1 MKRELIINGDR
12 YQVEA
17 VKTDGN
23 RLSFHFDGREYH
35 FSKRQG
41 PAELVITE
49 NNRNHVVRCSRSSR
63 NVQVNI
69 GPLEAFIEVPE
80 VSRSKKSASGGGSLK
95 SPMPGII
102 FKIFAEE
109 GSLVKAGDKILILEA
124 MKMEHTLRANRDGRL
139 TKIFFKE
146 GDQVEGD
153 VELAAIASEEKKVQV
168 EGDQELAAI
177 TSGEETG

>member
-1 MKRELIINGDR
+1 VKRELIINGNR
-12 YQVEA
+12 CQVEA
-17 VKTDGN
+17 VKTDGS
-23 RLSFHFDGREYH
+23 RLSFRFEGRDYS
-35 FSKRQG
+35 FTKQKG
-41 PAELVITE
+41 PAELVIVGDD
-49 NNRNHVVRCSRSSR
+49 RKNHVVRCSRTAR

-80 VSRSKKSASGGGSLK
+80 AGRSKKAASGGGSLK

-153 VELAAIASEEKKVQV
+153 VELAAITSEE
-168 EGDQELAAI
+168 A
-177 TSGEETG
+177 TG